1 MTPTLTRRGYELD
14 GQRLPRV
21 STILQTLAQP
31 SLEAWKR
38 KVGEEE
44 AARVSKTATALGTR
58 IHAAT
63 ERWDR
68 DGLMPY
74 PGAEDLQPYVS
85 AYAGWR
91 DATVAKIIS
100 IEHIVWSSTLR
111 YAGTLDRLYRF
122 HDGRLML
129 ADGVT

>member
-1 MTPTLTRRGYELD
+1 MTPTLTRYGYELD

-21 STILQTLAQP
+21 STILQTLAKP

-38 KVGEEE
+38 KVGEDE
-44 AARVSKTATALGTR
+44 AARVSKTATELGTR
-58 IHAAT
+58 IHEGT
-63 ERWDR
+63 EHYDR
-68 DGLMPY
+68 YGRTSMPV
-74 PGAEDLQPYVS
+74 DLQPYLD
-85 AYAGWR
+85 AYWDWR
-91 DATVAKIIS
+91 AQYVAEVVS
-100 IEHIVWSSTLR
+100 IEQVVWSPTLR